1 MSVRHNACVSL
12 HLLLS
17 CNIQWLTQLMISPLS
32 YVSLDQVVSA
42 EQSRDT
48 SITSETPE
56 VASGHHCAWCLGLYV
71 GQDEPTPTCPA
82 VSSYSSQHAVNR
94 PGQFV
99 DVFRHTALNCH
110 QCGCLHL
117 TERRSWSTKL

>member
-48 SITSETPE
+48 SITSETPD

-94 PGQFV
+94 PWPVCRCLQA
-99 DVFRHTALNCH
+99 HCSELPPAWLLALNR
-110 QCGCLHL
+110 
-117 TERRSWSTKL
+117 EEKLVH